1 MSTIFLDTSA
11 LAKRYVAEVGSG
23 WLKAQIEPT
32 AGNISIIAEL
42 AIVEMFSLLVR
53 KQREG
58 HLALNDLLMLQ
69 NNFLLHAKSEYLVVL
84 MDSPILVQARQLVT
98 KHSLRTLDAIQLAC
112 AVDARTILQE
122 PMLFLSADTNL
133 LRVVA
138 IEGFPIDNPDQHP

>member
-42 AIVEMFSLLVR
+42 AIVEMFSLLAR

-58 HLALNDLLMLQ
+58 HLALNDLLILQ
-69 NNFLLHAKSEYLVVL
+69 NNFLLHAKANILLFSWIAQSRCRLVSWL
-84 MDSPILVQARQLVT
+84 RNIHCG
-98 KHSLRTLDAIQLAC
+98 HSMR
-112 AVDARTILQE
+112 
-122 PMLFLSADTNL
+122 FN
-133 LRVVA
+133 
-138 IEGFPIDNPDQHP
+138 